1 MQQPEL
7 KEGEVYL
14 GAIINPDGTGEHSIL
29 LPGDKDDG
37 NWQDAM
43 DWAKALG
50 GDLPNRVE
58 QALMFDK
65 SRDQFQKD
73 WYWSNTTHASNAGW
87 AWFQYFNVGH
97 QGSNSKSSEL
107 RARAVRRVP
116 I

>member
-1 MQQPEL
+1 MQRPEL

-37 NWQDAM
+37 KWQDAM
-43 DWAKALG
+43 DWAKELG

-65 SRDQFQKD
+65 SRDQFKKD
-73 WYWSNTTHASNAGW
+73 WYWSNTTHEREAGW
-87 AWFQYFNVGH
+87 AWFQHFYVGY
-97 QGSNSKSSEL
+97 QDNFSKSSEL

>member
-1 MQQPEL
+1 MQQPDL

-37 NWQDAM
+37 NWKDAM

-73 WYWSNTTHASNAGW
+73 WYWSNTTHEREAGW
-87 AWFQYFNVGH
+87 AWSQRFGVGG
-97 QGSNSKSSEL
+97 QTNGSKSSEL

>member
-43 DWAKALG
+43 DWAKQLG

-58 QALMFDK
+58 QVLMFDK
-65 SRDQFQKD
+65 SRGQFKKD
-73 WYWSNTTHASNAGW
+73 WYWSNTTHEREAGW
-87 AWFQYFNVGH
+87 AWSQYFNIGH
-97 QGSNSKSSEL
+97 QNFTDKSSEL